1 MDTFLVRAAPAAPP
15 AVVRRRLTEEAGARI
30 LLSLEDGR
38 VLIAT
43 FDHAHRDRV
52 RNWPGILLVGG
63 VRFVGRRVRR
73 MRFDQNG
80 RQLPPPGNAA
90 DTPTP

>member
-1 MDTFLVRAAPAAPP
+1 MDTFLVRSAPSASP
-15 AVVRRRLTEEAGARI
+15 VRVRRRLTEEAGAQI
-30 LLSLEDGR
+30 LLSLEEGR

-52 RNWPGILLVGG
+52 RRWPGILLVGG
-63 VRFVGRRVRR
+63 IRFVGRRVRR
-73 MRFDQNG
+73 LRFDQDG
-80 RQLPPPGNAA
+80 RPLPPPNDAA